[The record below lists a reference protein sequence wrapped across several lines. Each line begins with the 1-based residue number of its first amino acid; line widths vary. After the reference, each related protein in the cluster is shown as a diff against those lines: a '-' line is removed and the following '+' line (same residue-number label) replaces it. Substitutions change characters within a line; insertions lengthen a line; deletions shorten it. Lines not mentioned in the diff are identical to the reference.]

1 MSGAANGSPPILL
14 DHHQA
19 LIDASAIS
27 PDVAAARGY
36 RSVTTKADLA
46 RLGFGAAQRNV
57 PGLLIPIWN
66 AAGDLATYQLRP
78 DHPRIKSGK
87 PIKYETPFDSQ
98 MAIDVPPGIRHLLG
112 DPKTPLWITE
122 GARKADAAVSAGMC
136 CIAILGVW
144 NWRGK
149 NDLGGVTALGDWEL
163 IHCKGRDIY
172 LVFDSDVM
180 TKREVAAALKRFAEF
195 LR

>member
-1 MSGAANGSPPILL
+1 MSGETLL
-14 DHHQA
+14 LPQHQA
-19 LIDASAIS
+19 LIDASAVS
-27 PDVAAARGY
+27 PEVAAARGY

-66 AAGDLATYQLRP
+66 AAGELATYQLRP
-78 DHPRIKSGK
+78 DQPRIKNGK
-87 PIKYETPFDSQ
+87 ALKYETPKDSQ
-98 MAIDVPPGIRHLLG
+98 MAVDVPPTIRRQLG
-112 DPKTPLWITE
+112 DPKIPLWITE
-122 GARKADAAVSAGMC
+122 GARKADAAVSIGLC

-149 NDLGGVTALGDWEL
+149 NDLGGLTALSDWEL
-163 IHCKGRDIY
+163 IARNGRDIY
-172 LVFDSDVM
+172 LAFDSDVM
-180 TKREVAAALKRFAEF
+180 TKWEVAAALKRLVEF